1 MKATVAASATS
12 HEQQVLRLARTQTL
26 LRARDVT
33 RHGLPTITL
42 TRLVQAGKLE
52 RVARGLYG
60 LPGAKISEHRSLAE
74 VSARVPKGVVCLM
87 SALRVHEIGTQA
99 PFEVWIAIPQHMVT
113 PRLDQPAIRVVRM
126 SDEALAEGVERLN
139 VDGVE
144 VPVFNVARTIVDC
157 FRFRNKIGLDVA
169 LEALRDGWSQRKF
182 TLDDLWRHATSGR
195 AANVM
200 RPYIEAI
207 TA

>member
-1 MKATVAASATS
+1 MKAITETS
-12 HEQQVLRLARTQTL
+12 TTTHERQVLRLARARTL

-33 RHGLPTITL
+33 QHGLPTITL

-60 LPGAKISEHRSLAE
+60 VPGAKTSEHRSLAE
-74 VSARVPKGVVCLM
+74 VSARVPKGVVCLL

-126 SDEALAEGVERLN
+126 SDDALADGVERRTI
-139 VDGVE
+139 DGVK
-144 VPVFNVARTIVDC
+144 VPVFNAARTVVDC

-169 LEALRDGWSQRKF
+169 LEALRDGWRQSKF
-182 TLDDLWRHATSGR
+182 TMDDLWRYATRGR
-195 AANVM
+195 VANVM

-207 TA
+207 TT

>member
-1 MKATVAASATS
+1 MNATAAATATT
-12 HEQQVLRLARTQTL
+12 HEQQVLRLARARTL

-33 RHGLPTITL
+33 QQGLPTIAL

-60 LPGAKISEHRSLAE
+60 LPGAEISEHRSLAE
-74 VSARVPKGVVCLM
+74 VSARVPRAVVCLL

-126 SDEALAEGVERLN
+126 ADVALAEGVERLHI
-139 VDGVE
+139 DGVE
-144 VPVFNVARTIVDC
+144 VPVFNAARTVVDC

-169 LEALRDGWSQRKF
+169 LEALRDGWRQRKF
-182 TLDDLWRHATSGR
+182 TMDDLWRHATSGR
-195 AANVM
+195 VANVM

>member
-1 MKATVAASATS
+1 MKAYAAATTT
-12 HEQQVLRLARTQTL
+12 HEQQVLRLARARTL

-33 RHGLPTITL
+33 QQGLPTITL
-42 TRLVQAGKLE
+42 SRLVQAGKLE

-60 LPGAKISEHRSLAE
+60 LPGAEISEHRSLAE
-74 VSARVPKGVVCLM
+74 VSARVPKGVICLL

-126 SDEALAEGVERLN
+126 SDEALADGVERLN
-139 VDGVE
+139 IDGVE
-144 VPVFNVARTIVDC
+144 VPVFSAARTAVDC

-182 TLDDLWRHATSGR
+182 TMDDLWRHATRGR
-195 AANVM
+195 VANVM
-200 RPYIEAI
+200 RPYVEAI

>member
-1 MKATVAASATS
+1 MKATRVATAAT
-12 HEQQVLRLARTQTL
+12 HEQQVLRLARTRTL
-26 LRARDVT
+26 LRARDLT
-33 RHGLPTITL
+33 QRGLPTIAL

-60 LPGAKISEHRSLAE
+60 LPGAAISEHRSLAE
-74 VSARVPKGVVCLM
+74 VSARVPKAVVCLL

-126 SDEALAEGVERLN
+126 SDEALADGVERMRI
-139 VDGVE
+139 DGVE
-144 VPVFNVARTIVDC
+144 VRVFSIARTVVDC

-182 TLDDLWRHATSGR
+182 TLDDLWRHAASGR
-195 AANVM
+195 VANVM

-207 TA
+207 TS

>member
-1 MKATVAASATS
+1 MKAVAAATAAT
-12 HEQQVLRLARTQTL
+12 HEQQVLRLARTRTL

-33 RHGLPTITL
+33 QQGLPTIAL

-60 LPGAKISEHRSLAE
+60 LPGAAISEHRSLAE
-74 VSARVPKGVVCLM
+74 VSARVPKGVICLL
-87 SALRVHEIGTQA
+87 SALRVHEIGTHA

-126 SDEALAEGVERLN
+126 SDDALAEGVDHLN
-139 VDGVE
+139 IDGVQ
-144 VPVFNVARTIVDC
+144 VPVFNAARTIVDC

-182 TLDDLWRHATSGR
+182 TLDDLWRHATRGR
-195 AANVM
+195 VANVM